1 MLRFIAS
8 SHLMENITPLDSDIA
23 APQNGAPAM
32 AKQIT
37 PPSSVTN
44 GHTSPI
50 GAPYGDG
57 SPPADLNASVTGK
70 SDGKGGWTPGFRA
83 QTAPERALKWER
95 HFTEPGQDP
104 FETLDWEMRT
114 AGITGE
120 DGKSVFEQTDCEIPK
135 PWSQLATNVVV
146 SKYFRGPIGSP
157 QRETSVKQVIGRVA
171 DTIGLWG
178 AQGGYFA
185 SDEDA
190 ENFRDELAYL
200 LVHQYGAFNSPVWF
214 NLGVKEAKQ
223 QASACFIND
232 VYDDMES
239 IMELAATE
247 ARLFKGGSGAGVNL
261 WRIRS
266 SKEHLRGGGIA
277 SGPIS
282 FMRGWDAFAGAVK
295 SGGTCLAPHQRVYTA
310 QGPVAVSELA
320 ERAEFVALSFDPPA
334 NRYKAKRARAWLAG
348 RKEVVRVTTDKGA
361 FELSFDHPVKLS
373 SGEFVQAGSLAEGMS
388 LFACTIDTQH
398 GHLRVGL
405 RDGKKGKEFL
415 HRLIASDVM
424 DENLD
429 GLVVHHRD
437 GNVLN
442 NAPENLQVMTQAQHA
457 ALHGRAVAARGQHV
471 FQTQEFSHA
480 GADNGMHRD
489 GAFWGSEAADAYRA
503 TQGEILKE
511 SGRATEMQSEA
522 ARQKTLNTAFRVLNA
537 GWKIDTFEHYV
548 TGRKITIGR
557 IASIVQLREQIEA
570 EFGSYDEFVREVAR
584 VNHRVVS
591 VETIGA
597 MDVYDVEVQC
607 PTADDKS
614 PETGHNFLIWD
625 GDEPTGSGVVVANT
639 RRAAKMVI
647 LNADHPDIGE
657 FITCK
662 ADEEKKAW
670 ALIEAGYNG
679 GFNVPGGAY
688 DSVAFQNANHSVRVT
703 DEFMRAAEND
713 TNWQLR
719 AVTTGAVV
727 ETKKARQ
734 MLQDIAQTTWIC
746 GDPGMQFDTIIN
758 EWHTCSNSDRIYASN
773 PCCITG
779 DTLIGVADSR
789 SAVAIRD
796 LVGTEVPVYAHDHA
810 TGRTVISRMWN
821 IEVKRRD
828 VPVFRVT
835 LDDGSSFRA
844 TDDHLIML
852 RDGSY
857 RMVKDLKADDSL
869 MPFHSKI
876 LAPAKNRTRRR
887 YIWNGAT
894 WAPQY
899 RAIWSYFNGEQPA
912 EHHIHHADFNA
923 LNDAIENLRL
933 MPADA
938 HNALHVGQMLGD
950 NNPARRLMNDDW
962 RAAISR
968 AISGENNPNYGK
980 THGDAT
986 RAQMSA
992 RAAARWN
999 DPAQHEAA
1007 SERASAWMAQAKA
1020 EGRPVGRR
1028 RKERVE
1034 RCCPICRDN
1043 FETPREAQIFC
1054 SDACRLSSQ
1063 GRAMTDAKRVAAIS
1077 GRPLSAEHRAKLSSA
1092 SRAASDSSQKREAA
1106 YAGQRQSALRAARLL
1121 LDQNIEPA
1129 FENWT
1134 QQRQIAAD
1142 LGATRVPTAAQLPN
1156 LFESQSAFRES
1167 AALWNHKVVAVEF
1180 CGHEDVYDGT
1190 VDTHHNFAILTSAE
1204 QSREIS
1210 QQNFSGIFIHN
1221 SEFMFLNSTACNLA
1235 SLNLLKFYDMG
1246 TGDFDAAGYS
1256 RACEIFITA
1265 QEIIVSFASYPT
1277 EKIGEMSEQ
1286 YRPLGLGYANLGAL
1300 LMAKGLAYDSDEG
1313 RALAGALTAIMTG
1326 AAYRKS
1332 AQIARNT
1339 GPFEGYVQNKEP
1351 MLRVIAKHRDA
1362 VNRIDTSLV
1371 AENVMQEARNVWDDA
1386 YMTGQKYGY
1395 RNSQATV
1402 LAPTGCLVAGSLV
1415 STDKGLVRLER
1426 LGNPD
1431 GAQWQDADFRVYT
1444 DGGIQNATKFFIN
1457 GMEQTRV
1464 ITTQAGYAIQ
1474 GTGKHR
1480 VKVVNA
1486 QTGVWQ
1492 WKHFRDL
1499 EAGDLLPLAMNTMI
1513 GEAQAVQLPP
1523 LGELHWNGEWNT
1535 RVPAQMTTDLAEFVG
1550 YFMGD
1555 GSLHAKGLRF
1565 CVADGDDDVA
1575 ARLAQLS
1582 RELFGLEA
1590 HLSQQKGYIEVT
1602 LNSVSLA
1609 HWWSAA
1615 GFTKTAPSAQHR
1627 GKGYVPR
1634 VPNAVL
1640 HSNDAHV
1647 YGAFLRGLF
1656 EADGTNTLGV
1666 PSVSTAH
1673 KAFADEIRS
1682 LLLALGFPT
1691 SSKVDTS
1698 QWGNSDLHVQ
1708 RLRNGSYNPQWLSKV
1723 GFMGARKTA
1732 GVIELKGAMSGKGD
1746 RVFLPRAVWDEL
1758 VPAGHPLRSAMVI
1771 ALKRHGGVARGL
1783 ASQIYAQ
1790 TGDER
1795 VAHMLNYFFNEVQSN
1810 EDGGAQMTYD
1820 LSVPGN
1826 VTYVANGFVSHNTI
1840 SFMMDCDTTGVE
1852 PDIALVKYKKLVGGG
1867 LLKIVNQ
1874 TVPAALR
1881 NLGYNESEIK
1891 SIVDYID
1898 KNDTIEGA
1906 PGLLDE
1912 HLPVFDCAFKAMNG
1926 TRSIHHM
1933 GHIKMMAATQPFISG
1948 AISKCVTGETLIA
1961 TAGGIVPIAS
1971 FYRGEKPGEFT
1982 PVAAKLASIGAPQ
1995 EADLFYY
2002 GGNRPTIKATWADGR
2017 TIEGTPNHRVKVAN
2031 AQGYD
2036 WKRLDALQAGDYV
2049 SVKLGANLWADS
2061 NANLLDGFEASA
2073 LYGCQKAIQLPE
2085 KMTPDL
2091 ARFMGMY
2098 IAEGNMTRTNYMVRV
2113 TNLNAEVLSECE
2125 RIVAETFGITGR
2137 VETDKRNGVT
2147 SWVCASKSLC
2157 EFLRHIGADGD
2168 SGSKQIPWS
2177 VLQSS
2182 ETCVREFIGGLWL
2195 DGYVRGDGMTAICLN
2210 SPELLR
2216 QLQVVLN
2223 NFGLRAQLIRK
2234 YNKAYDKFFHEL
2246 GLHGADSRRFSE
2258 LFRLDDAHKTEALAK
2273 LCEIAKKVDAVHSD
2287 VIPAFRAEIQAFIR
2301 AKHDTQRFRNV
2312 FDARTKHLSRHT
2324 VVAVAAFYGEELFEA
2339 IPDLREILDN
2349 NIHFVALREVEEGFA
2364 PVYDFQ
2370 VPTNHAFLGNGLIN
2384 HNTVNMPQDCT
2395 ADEIYDAYLQSW
2407 KMGVKAVA
2415 IYRDGSKRT
2424 QPLST
2429 ASDAQKAEKAD
2440 KKEADIRRAARRKLP
2455 DERNSITHKFS
2466 IAGQE
2471 GYFMV
2476 GLYEDG
2482 SPGEIFIKMSKEGST
2497 ISGLMDSFAV
2507 AVSMCLQYGVPLR
2520 VLVNKFSHTR
2530 FEPSGY
2536 TTNRDIPI
2544 AKSLMDYIFRWFDL
2558 KFHPNGDNG
2567 HVGKLSGDAK
2577 TAAAL
2582 PVAANG
2588 SLFEGESGG
2597 PIDNH
2602 GNVGNAQREISQMQQ
2617 DAPPCPD
2624 CGALTVR
2631 SGACYKCNECGATTG
2646 CG

>member
-1 MLRFIAS
+1 
-8 SHLMENITPLDSDIA
+8 MENTIPTPLDASI
-23 APQNGAPAM
+23 APQADNAPPM
-32 AKQIT
+32 ATEIA
-37 PPSSVTN
+37 PPTSVLN
-44 GHTSPI
+44 GHTPPI
-50 GAPYGDG
+50 GDEYGDG
-57 SPPADLNASVTGK
+57 APPADLNASIEGK
-70 SDGKGGWTPGFRA
+70 GDGKGSWTPGFRA
-83 QTAPERALKWER
+83 QTAPERALKWDR
-95 HFTEPGQDP
+95 YFTQPGQDA
-104 FETLDWEMRT
+104 FDTIDWEMRS

-120 DGKSVFEQTDCEIPK
+120 DGKSVFEQTGCEIPK

-146 SKYFRGPIGSP
+146 SKYFRGPINSP
-157 QRETSVKQVIGRVA
+157 QRESSVKQVIGRVA

-185 SDEDA
+185 SDEDTA
-190 ENFRDELAYL
+190 SFREELAYL

-214 NLGVKEAKQ
+214 NLGVKDARQQCSACQPYDALVSTPAGLIPIGELVERDAVGQQVFTAEGVARILATKHNGRKEVLRLHLKSGYTLDVTADHLVWKARSDEGGKWVEAGTLKADDMLAWHRTAIVDKSQELTNEVAEAALAGWLQSDGFVGRYTSGTNKSLTIEAMTVNAAEEKWVRAALDAVFPDAHSHTRGVVTQDEDLNCQRIRIYGDFMEPFIQKWGLMTRGNAMTVPPMLYTAPLPVVVAYLRSLFQAEGYVSVRDNARIAFDMVSEGIVRGVQSLLGRLGIYARVRFKADTRDDRQGCWCLSINPRGDRELFAHEIGFIAPEKQ
-223 QASACFIND
+223 DKVTASLKLDGHEVTARKAMQIERIEVRGETDVYDIQTTSGEYLSNGIRVHNCFIND

-247 ARLFKGGSGAGVNL
+247 ARLFKGGSGAGANL

-295 SGGTCLAPHQRVYTA
+295 CLTPDAQVYTD
-310 QGPVAVSELA
+310 QGLRTVGELIDPSLEPGFHADDSVVLATKDGPTRISQVYVSPKSPTREMELAHTGLRLRGTHQHPVLTLTPQFELEWKALSQIGVGDRVAV
-320 ERAEFVALSFDPPA
+320 
-334 NRYKAKRARAWLAG
+334 
-348 RKEVVRVTTDKGA
+348 
-361 FELSFDHPVKLS
+361 
-373 SGEFVQAGSLAEGMS
+373 
-388 LFACTIDTQH
+388 
-398 GHLRVGL
+398 
-405 RDGKKGKEFL
+405 
-415 HRLIASDVM
+415 
-424 DENLD
+424 
-429 GLVVHHRD
+429 
-437 GNVLN
+437 
-442 NAPENLQVMTQAQHA
+442 
-457 ALHGRAVAARGQHV
+457 ARGQEMWPEMAPTFDFAPQTTWAKLDLTYPARMTPELARLLGYMTSEGCMDAERFRFCNADKDVFADFLRCVEAVFGHDGSGNVSERTNEKTGVTTQMFEACWTNAVRFLQVAGLGFEKSGEKRVPRSILSSPRELVVEFLRAYFEGDGHV
-471 FQTQEFSHA
+471 STYVYASSASRLLLGDVQLLLLNMGMLPLLRRHPV
-480 GADNGMHRD
+480 NGKDYWNLVLR
-489 GAFWGSEAADAYRA
+489 GEAA
-503 TQGEILKE
+503 
-511 SGRATEMQSEA
+511 
-522 ARQKTLNTAFRVLNA
+522 FR
-537 GWKIDTFEHYV
+537 
-548 TGRKITIGR
+548 
-557 IASIVQLREQIEA
+557 
-570 EFGSYDEFVREVAR
+570 FVREVGFISAR
-584 VNHRVVS
+584 KQAASDVAGDKNTNIDTLPFLVDVLRQYTEKNGYFHCSDGQTRELGFGFFNRKAGSAISYNRLRNTPALLDQLEQVNPQLAQTLEWLMEREFFWDTVKSVEAATPAVTYDFTVPQTHSFVANGIVNH
-591 VETIGA
+591 
-597 MDVYDVEVQC
+597 
-607 PTADDKS
+607 
-614 PETGHNFLIWD
+614 N
-625 GDEPTGSGVVVANT
+625 SGGTT

-703 DEFMRAAEND
+703 DEFMQAAEND
-713 TNWQLR
+713 GKWNLR
-719 AVTTGAVV
+719 AVTTGKTTDTVS
-727 ETKKARQ
+727 ARQ
-734 MLQDIAQTTWIC
+734 MLKDIAQTTWIC

-758 EWHTCSNSDRIYASN
+758 DWHTCANSDRIYASN
-773 PCCITG
+773 PCCVTG
-779 DTLIGVADSR
+779 DTLVGVADGR
-789 SAVAIRD
+789 SAVAIQD

-810 TGRTVISRMWN
+810 TGRTTVSRMWN

-828 VPVFRVT
+828 VPVYRIT

-857 RMVKDLKADDSL
+857 RMVKDLKTDDSL
-869 MPFHSKI
+869 MPFHSK
-876 LAPAKNRTRRR
+876 NQQV
-887 YIWNGAT
+887 WDGSHWSN
-894 WAPQY
+894 APQ
-899 RAIWSYFNGEQPA
+899 P
-912 EHHIHHADFNA
+912 
-923 LNDAIENLRL
+923 
-933 MPADA
+933 
-938 HNALHVGQMLGD
+938 
-950 NNPARRLMNDDW
+950 
-962 RAAISR
+962 
-968 AISGENNPNYGK
+968 
-980 THGDAT
+980 GDAVVSHEVL
-986 RAQMSA
+986 SA
-992 RAAARWN
+992 
-999 DPAQHEAA
+999 P
-1007 SERASAWMAQAKA
+1007 
-1020 EGRPVGRR
+1020 
-1028 RKERVE
+1028 VE
-1034 RCCPICRDN
+1034 RCCPVCRDN
-1043 FETPREAQIFC
+1043 FYTNTPTSLFC
-1054 SDACRLSSQ
+1054 SKSCRTSPM
-1063 GRAMTDAKRVAAIS
+1063 GREMSGQATRALNSLWNDEPNSTD
-1077 GRPLSAEHRAKLSSA
+1077 
-1092 SRAASDSSQKREAA
+1092 
-1106 YAGQRQSALRAARLL
+1106 ALRAARLL

-1129 FENWT
+1129 FGAWGE
-1134 QQRQIAAD
+1134 QRQIAAE

-1156 LFESQSAFRES
+1156 LFDSETAFRES
-1167 AALWNHKVVAVEF
+1167 AILWNHKVVAVEF
-1180 CGHEDVYDGT
+1180 CGTEDVYDGT
-1190 VDTHHNFAILTSAE
+1190 VDTHHNFAILTSAD
-1204 QSREIS
+1204 QSCETS

-1221 SEFMFLNSTACNLA
+1221 SEFMFLDSTACNLA
-1235 SLNLLKFYDMG
+1235 SLNLLKFYDME
-1246 TGDFDAAGYS
+1246 TGDFDAAAYAQ
-1256 RACEIFITA
+1256 ACETFLTA

-1277 EKIGEMSEQ
+1277 RKIGEMSEQ

-1326 AAYRKS
+1326 AGYRKS

-1339 GPFEGYVQNKEP
+1339 GPFEGYAANKEP

-1362 VNRIDTSLV
+1362 VNSIDASLV
-1371 AENVMQEARNVWDDA
+1371 AQNVMDEARRVWDDA

-1431 GAQWQDADFRVYT
+1431 GAQWQNADFRVYT
-1444 DGGIQNATKFFIN
+1444 DGGAQNATKFFIN
-1457 GMEQTRV
+1457 GMEETRV

-1486 QTGVWQ
+1486 RTGVWE

-1499 EAGDLLPLAMNTMI
+1499 EAGDLLPLAMNTII
-1513 GEAQAVQLPP
+1513 GEAQSVKLPP
-1523 LGELHWNGEWNT
+1523 LGQLHWNGEWNT
-1535 RVPAQMTTDLAEFVG
+1535 HVPAQMTADLAELVG

-1565 CVADGDDDVA
+1565 CVAQGDDDVV
-1575 ARLAQLS
+1575 ARLSALG

-1590 HLSQQKGYIEVT
+1590 HLTQQKGYVEVM
-1602 LNSVSLA
+1602 LSSVSLA
-1609 HWWSAA
+1609 HWWDAA
-1615 GFTKTAPSAQHR
+1615 GFAKALPNSEHR

-1634 VPNAVL
+1634 VPDAVL

-1673 KAFADEIRS
+1673 KTFADEIRS
-1682 LLLALGFPT
+1682 LSLALGFPT

-1708 RLRNGSYNPQWLSKV
+1708 RLRNGSYNPQWLSKI

-1732 GVIELKGAMSGKGD
+1732 GIIELKGEMSGKGD

-1758 VPAGHPLRSAMVI
+1758 VPCGHPLRNAMVV
-1771 ALKRHGGVARGL
+1771 ALGRHGGVARGL
-1783 ASQIYAQ
+1783 AAQIYAQ

-1795 VAHMLNYFFNEVQSN
+1795 VAHVLNYFFNEVQSN
-1810 EDGGAQMTYD
+1810 EDGGEQMTYD

-1881 NLGYNESEIK
+1881 NLGYDESEIK
-1891 SIVDYID
+1891 TIVDYID

-1906 PGLLDE
+1906 PGLQDKD
-1912 HLPVFDCAFKAMNG
+1912 LPVFDCAFKAMNG

-1948 AISKCVTGETLIA
+1948 AISK
-1961 TAGGIVPIAS
+1961 
-1971 FYRGEKPGEFT
+1971 
-1982 PVAAKLASIGAPQ
+1982 
-1995 EADLFYY
+1995 
-2002 GGNRPTIKATWADGR
+2002 
-2017 TIEGTPNHRVKVAN
+2017 
-2031 AQGYD
+2031 
-2036 WKRLDALQAGDYV
+2036 
-2049 SVKLGANLWADS
+2049 
-2061 NANLLDGFEASA
+2061 
-2073 LYGCQKAIQLPE
+2073 
-2085 KMTPDL
+2085 
-2091 ARFMGMY
+2091 
-2098 IAEGNMTRTNYMVRV
+2098 
-2113 TNLNAEVLSECE
+2113 
-2125 RIVAETFGITGR
+2125 
-2137 VETDKRNGVT
+2137 
-2147 SWVCASKSLC
+2147 
-2157 EFLRHIGADGD
+2157 
-2168 SGSKQIPWS
+2168 
-2177 VLQSS
+2177 
-2182 ETCVREFIGGLWL
+2182 
-2195 DGYVRGDGMTAICLN
+2195 
-2210 SPELLR
+2210 
-2216 QLQVVLN
+2216 
-2223 NFGLRAQLIRK
+2223 
-2234 YNKAYDKFFHEL
+2234 
-2246 GLHGADSRRFSE
+2246 
-2258 LFRLDDAHKTEALAK
+2258 
-2273 LCEIAKKVDAVHSD
+2273 
-2287 VIPAFRAEIQAFIR
+2287 
-2301 AKHDTQRFRNV
+2301 
-2312 FDARTKHLSRHT
+2312 
-2324 VVAVAAFYGEELFEA
+2324 
-2339 IPDLREILDN
+2339 
-2349 NIHFVALREVEEGFA
+2349 
-2364 PVYDFQ
+2364 
-2370 VPTNHAFLGNGLIN
+2370 
-2384 HNTVNMPQDCT
+2384 TVNMPQDCT

-2440 KKEADIRRAARRKLP
+2440 KDSAIEKKEGEIRRAARRKLP

-2476 GLYEDG
+2476 GLYEDN

-2558 KFHPNGDNG
+2558 KFQPNGDNG
-2567 HVGKLSGDAK
+2567 YAGK
-2577 TAAAL
+2577 TASGTAPAAL
-2582 PVAANG
+2582 PEA
-2588 SLFEGESGG
+2588 SLFAPESSASSNGIGDGG
-2597 PIDNH
+2597 NH
-2602 GNVGNAQREISQMQQ
+2602 GNVGNAQREVSQMQQ

>member
-1 MLRFIAS
+1 MDNS
-8 SHLMENITPLDSDIA
+8 TPLAPEIA
-23 APQNGAPAM
+23 APQNGAPEM
-32 AKQIT
+32 ATQIT
-37 PPSSVTN
+37 PPTSVTN
-44 GHTSPI
+44 GHTSPL

-57 SPPADLNASVTGK
+57 ATPTDLNASVEGK

-83 QTAPERALKWER
+83 KTAPERALKWER
-95 HFTEPGQDP
+95 HFTGPGQDP
-104 FETLDWEMRT
+104 FTTLEWEMRT

-120 DGKSVFEQTDCEIPK
+120 DGKSVFEQTNCEIPK

-146 SKYFRGPIGSP
+146 SKYFRGPIHSP
-157 QRETSVKQVIGRVA
+157 TREHSVKQVIGRVA

-223 QASACFIND
+223 QCSACFIND

-266 SKEHLRGGGIA
+266 SKEQLRGGGIA

-295 SGGTCLAPHQRVYTA
+295 SGGT
-310 QGPVAVSELA
+310 
-320 ERAEFVALSFDPPA
+320 
-334 NRYKAKRARAWLAG
+334 
-348 RKEVVRVTTDKGA
+348 
-361 FELSFDHPVKLS
+361 
-373 SGEFVQAGSLAEGMS
+373 
-388 LFACTIDTQH
+388 
-398 GHLRVGL
+398 
-405 RDGKKGKEFL
+405 
-415 HRLIASDVM
+415 
-424 DENLD
+424 
-429 GLVVHHRD
+429 
-437 GNVLN
+437 
-442 NAPENLQVMTQAQHA
+442 
-457 ALHGRAVAARGQHV
+457 
-471 FQTQEFSHA
+471 
-480 GADNGMHRD
+480 
-489 GAFWGSEAADAYRA
+489 
-503 TQGEILKE
+503 
-511 SGRATEMQSEA
+511 
-522 ARQKTLNTAFRVLNA
+522 
-537 GWKIDTFEHYV
+537 
-548 TGRKITIGR
+548 
-557 IASIVQLREQIEA
+557 
-570 EFGSYDEFVREVAR
+570 
-584 VNHRVVS
+584 
-591 VETIGA
+591 
-597 MDVYDVEVQC
+597 
-607 PTADDKS
+607 
-614 PETGHNFLIWD
+614 
-625 GDEPTGSGVVVANT
+625 T

-688 DSVAFQNANHSVRVT
+688 DSVDFQNANHSVRVT

-734 MLQDIAQTTWIC
+734 MLKDIAQTTWIC

-758 EWHTCSNSDRIYASN
+758 DWHTCSNSDRIYASN
-773 PCCITG
+773 PCCVTG
-779 DTLIGVADSR
+779 DTLVGVADGR
-789 SAVAIRD
+789 GAVAIQD

-810 TGRTVISRMWN
+810 TGRTTISRMWN

-869 MPFHSKI
+869 MPFHSKV

-899 RAIWSYFNGEQPA
+899 RAIWNYFNGEQPA
-912 EHHIHHADFNA
+912 GHHIHHADFDA

-933 MPADA
+933 MPADE
-938 HNALHVGQMLGD
+938 HNALHVGKMLGD

-968 AISGENNPNYGK
+968 AVAGENNPNYGK

-992 RAAARWN
+992 RAAERWD
-999 DPAQHEAA
+999 DPVQHEAA
-1007 SERASAWMAQAKA
+1007 SQRASVWMAQAKA
-1020 EGRPVGRR
+1020 EGRSVGRCPKAR
-1028 RKERVE
+1028 AL

-1043 FETPREAQIFC
+1043 FQTPREEQIFC
-1054 SDACRLSSQ
+1054 SDACRLSAQ
-1063 GRAMTDAKRVAAIS
+1063 GRAMTGAKRVAAIS
-1077 GRPLSAEHRAKLSSA
+1077 GRSLSAEHRAKLSSA
-1092 SRAASDSSQKREAA
+1092 VSAASDSSQKREAA
-1106 YAGQRQSALRAARLL
+1106 YAGQRKSALRAARLL
-1121 LDQNIEPA
+1121 LDQGIEPA
-1129 FENWT
+1129 FENWSD
-1134 QQRQIAAD
+1134 QRQIASD

-1167 AALWNHKVVAVEF
+1167 ATLWNHKVASVEF
-1180 CGHEDVYDGT
+1180 CGNEDVYDGT
-1190 VDTHHNFAILTSAE
+1190 VDVHHNFAILTSAN
-1204 QSREIS
+1204 QSCEDS

-1235 SLNLLKFYDMG
+1235 SLNLLKFYDME
-1246 TGDFDAAGYS
+1246 TGAFDAKAYS
-1256 RACEIFITA
+1256 QACETFLTA

-1277 EKIGEMSEQ
+1277 QKIGEMSEQ

-1362 VNRIDTSLV
+1362 VARIDASLV

-1395 RNSQATV
+1395 RNSQVSV
-1402 LAPTGCLVAGSLV
+1402 LAPTG
-1415 STDKGLVRLER
+1415 
-1426 LGNPD
+1426 
-1431 GAQWQDADFRVYT
+1431 
-1444 DGGIQNATKFFIN
+1444 
-1457 GMEQTRV
+1457 
-1464 ITTQAGYAIQ
+1464 
-1474 GTGKHR
+1474 
-1480 VKVVNA
+1480 
-1486 QTGVWQ
+1486 
-1492 WKHFRDL
+1492 
-1499 EAGDLLPLAMNTMI
+1499 
-1513 GEAQAVQLPP
+1513 
-1523 LGELHWNGEWNT
+1523 
-1535 RVPAQMTTDLAEFVG
+1535 
-1550 YFMGD
+1550 
-1555 GSLHAKGLRF
+1555 
-1565 CVADGDDDVA
+1565 
-1575 ARLAQLS
+1575 
-1582 RELFGLEA
+1582 
-1590 HLSQQKGYIEVT
+1590 
-1602 LNSVSLA
+1602 
-1609 HWWSAA
+1609 
-1615 GFTKTAPSAQHR
+1615 
-1627 GKGYVPR
+1627 
-1634 VPNAVL
+1634 
-1640 HSNDAHV
+1640 
-1647 YGAFLRGLF
+1647 
-1656 EADGTNTLGV
+1656 
-1666 PSVSTAH
+1666 
-1673 KAFADEIRS
+1673 
-1682 LLLALGFPT
+1682 
-1691 SSKVDTS
+1691 
-1698 QWGNSDLHVQ
+1698 
-1708 RLRNGSYNPQWLSKV
+1708 
-1723 GFMGARKTA
+1723 
-1732 GVIELKGAMSGKGD
+1732 
-1746 RVFLPRAVWDEL
+1746 
-1758 VPAGHPLRSAMVI
+1758 
-1771 ALKRHGGVARGL
+1771 
-1783 ASQIYAQ
+1783 
-1790 TGDER
+1790 
-1795 VAHMLNYFFNEVQSN
+1795 
-1810 EDGGAQMTYD
+1810 
-1820 LSVPGN
+1820 
-1826 VTYVANGFVSHNTI
+1826 TI

-1881 NLGYNESEIK
+1881 NLGYDESEIK
-1891 SIVDYID
+1891 TIVDYID

-1906 PGLLDE
+1906 PGLHDE

-1948 AISKCVTGETLIA
+1948 AISK
-1961 TAGGIVPIAS
+1961 
-1971 FYRGEKPGEFT
+1971 
-1982 PVAAKLASIGAPQ
+1982 
-1995 EADLFYY
+1995 
-2002 GGNRPTIKATWADGR
+2002 
-2017 TIEGTPNHRVKVAN
+2017 
-2031 AQGYD
+2031 
-2036 WKRLDALQAGDYV
+2036 
-2049 SVKLGANLWADS
+2049 
-2061 NANLLDGFEASA
+2061 
-2073 LYGCQKAIQLPE
+2073 
-2085 KMTPDL
+2085 
-2091 ARFMGMY
+2091 
-2098 IAEGNMTRTNYMVRV
+2098 
-2113 TNLNAEVLSECE
+2113 
-2125 RIVAETFGITGR
+2125 
-2137 VETDKRNGVT
+2137 
-2147 SWVCASKSLC
+2147 
-2157 EFLRHIGADGD
+2157 
-2168 SGSKQIPWS
+2168 
-2177 VLQSS
+2177 
-2182 ETCVREFIGGLWL
+2182 
-2195 DGYVRGDGMTAICLN
+2195 
-2210 SPELLR
+2210 
-2216 QLQVVLN
+2216 
-2223 NFGLRAQLIRK
+2223 
-2234 YNKAYDKFFHEL
+2234 
-2246 GLHGADSRRFSE
+2246 
-2258 LFRLDDAHKTEALAK
+2258 
-2273 LCEIAKKVDAVHSD
+2273 
-2287 VIPAFRAEIQAFIR
+2287 
-2301 AKHDTQRFRNV
+2301 
-2312 FDARTKHLSRHT
+2312 
-2324 VVAVAAFYGEELFEA
+2324 
-2339 IPDLREILDN
+2339 
-2349 NIHFVALREVEEGFA
+2349 
-2364 PVYDFQ
+2364 
-2370 VPTNHAFLGNGLIN
+2370 
-2384 HNTVNMPQDCT
+2384 TVNMPQDCT

-2407 KMGVKAVA
+2407 KLGVKAVA

-2440 KKEADIRRAARRKLP
+2440 KKEAEVRRAARRKLP

-2567 HVGKLSGDAK
+2567 HVGKTVDALN
-2577 TAAAL
+2577 TATAPAL
-2582 PVAANG
+2582 PEA
-2588 SLFEGESGG
+2588 SLFGNEGGG
-2597 PIDNH
+2597 NH

>member
-1 MLRFIAS
+1 MANTS
-8 SHLMENITPLDSDIA
+8 TPLDA
-23 APQNGAPAM
+23 ELVPNGANTPPM
-32 AKQIT
+32 ATQIT
-37 PPSSVTN
+37 APSSITN
-44 GHTSPI
+44 GHQSPI
-50 GAPYGDG
+50 GDEYGDG
-57 SPPADLNASVTGK
+57 ATPVDLNASISGK
-70 SDGKGGWTPGFRA
+70 GDGKGGWTPGFRA
-83 QTAPERALKWER
+83 KTSPEKALKWAR
-95 HFTEPGQDP
+95 HFTQPGQDA
-104 FETLDWEMRT
+104 FETIEWEKRT

-120 DGKSVFEQTDCEIPK
+120 DGKSVFEQTNCEIPK

-146 SKYFRGPIGSP
+146 SKYFRGPINSP

-171 DTIGLWG
+171 DTIGVWG
-178 AQGGYFA
+178 ADGGYFA
-185 SDEDA
+185 TDEDA
-190 ENFRDELAYL
+190 ESFRDELAYL

-214 NLGVKEAKQ
+214 NLGVKGARQ

-266 SKEHLRGGGIA
+266 SKEQLRGGGIA

-295 SGGTCLAPHQRVYTA
+295 CLTPDAQVY
-310 QGPVAVSELA
+310 
-320 ERAEFVALSFDPPA
+320 
-334 NRYKAKRARAWLAG
+334 
-348 RKEVVRVTTDKGA
+348 TDKGVKTIGELMDPDLA
-361 FELSFDHPVKLS
+361 PGFHADDSVVLATKDGPMRISQVYVSPESPTREMELGHTGLRLRGTHQHPVLTLTPQFELEWKALS
-373 SGEFVQAGSLAEGMS
+373 QVQTG
-388 LFACTIDTQH
+388 D
-398 GHLRVGL
+398 RV
-405 RDGKKGKEFL
+405 
-415 HRLIASDVM
+415 
-424 DENLD
+424 
-429 GLVVHHRD
+429 
-437 GNVLN
+437 
-442 NAPENLQVMTQAQHA
+442 
-457 ALHGRAVAARGQHV
+457 AVARGQEMWPAAAPKFDFEPNLTWAKKDLNYPKEMTPEVARLLGYMTSEGCMTAERFRFCNSDEDVFADFVRCVETVFGTDASRNVSERINEKTGVTTQMFEACWTNAVRFLQNAGLGFEYSGEKRVPASIMGSPRELVIEFLRAYFEGDAHV
-471 FQTQEFSHA
+471 STHVCASSASRELLSDVQLLLLNMGMLPLLRRHPIA
-480 GADNGMHRD
+480 GKNYWNLYLRG
-489 GAFWGSEAADAYRA
+489 EAA
-503 TQGEILKE
+503 
-511 SGRATEMQSEA
+511 
-522 ARQKTLNTAFRVLNA
+522 FV
-537 GWKIDTFEHYV
+537 
-548 TGRKITIGR
+548 
-557 IASIVQLREQIEA
+557 
-570 EFGSYDEFVREVAR
+570 FVREVGFISAR
-584 VNHRVVS
+584 KQAASDVAGDKNTNIDTLPFLVDVLRERAHTNGNYDCADGKRRLFHFGFFNRKSGSAISYNRLRNTPALLDSLEQIEPQLAQTLEWLMEREFFWDSVKSVEEAAPAVTYDFTVPETHSFVANGIVNH
-591 VETIGA
+591 
-597 MDVYDVEVQC
+597 
-607 PTADDKS
+607 
-614 PETGHNFLIWD
+614 N
-625 GDEPTGSGVVVANT
+625 SGGTT

-647 LNADHPDIGE
+647 LNVDHPDIGE

-688 DSVAFQNANHSVRVT
+688 DSVDFQNANHSVRVT

-713 TNWQLR
+713 GEWKLR
-719 AVTTGAVV
+719 TVTTGKVT
-727 ETKKARQ
+727 ETRKARE
-734 MLQDIAQTTWIC
+734 MLKDIAQTTWIC

-758 EWHTCSNSDRIYASN
+758 DWHTCSNTDRIYASN

-779 DTLIGVADSR
+779 DTLIGVADGR
-789 SAVAIRD
+789 NAVAIKD
-796 LVGTEVPVYAHDHA
+796 LVGSEVPVYAHDHA
-810 TGRTVISRMWN
+810 TGRTTISRMWN
-821 IEVKRRD
+821 IEVKRQN

-869 MPFHSKI
+869 MPFHSKV

-899 RAIWSYFNGEQPA
+899 RAIWNYANGEQPA
-912 EHHIHHADFNA
+912 EHHIHHADFDA

-933 MPADA
+933 MPADE
-938 HNALHVGQMLGD
+938 HNALHVGKMLGD

-968 AISGENNPNYGK
+968 AMSGDNNPNYGK
-980 THGDAT
+980 THSEET
-986 RAQMSA
+986 RATMRESA
-992 RAAARWN
+992 AERWS
-999 DPAQHEAA
+999 DPAQHQEA
-1007 SERASAWMAQAKA
+1007 SQRASAWMAQAKA

-1028 RKERVE
+1028 PKARVR

-1054 SDACRLSSQ
+1054 GDECRLSQQ

-1077 GRPLSAEHRAKLSSA
+1077 GRPLSAEHRAKLSVAA
-1092 SRAASDSSQKREAA
+1092 SAASDSSQKREAA
-1106 YAGQRQSALRAARLL
+1106 YTGQRKSALRAARLL
-1121 LDQNIEPA
+1121 MDSGVEPA
-1129 FENWT
+1129 FANWSE
-1134 QQRQIAAD
+1134 QRQIAAE
-1142 LGATRVPTAAQLPN
+1142 LGATRVPTATQLPN
-1156 LFESQSAFRES
+1156 LFDSETAFREG
-1167 AALWNHKVVAVEF
+1167 ATLWNHKVASVEF
-1180 CGHEDVYDGT
+1180 DGTEDVYDGT
-1190 VDTHHNFAILTSAE
+1190 VDVHHNFAILTSE
-1204 QSREIS
+1204 ENSCEVS
-1210 QQNFSGIFIHN
+1210 HKNFSGVFIHN

-1235 SLNLLKFYDMG
+1235 SLNLLKFYDME
-1246 TGDFDAAGYS
+1246 TGVFDAKAYS
-1256 RACEIFITA
+1256 KACETFLTA

-1326 AAYRKS
+1326 AGYRKS

-1339 GPFEGYVQNKEP
+1339 GPFEGYADNKEP

-1362 VNRIDTSLV
+1362 VNQIDATLV

-1395 RNSQATV
+1395 RNSQTTV
-1402 LAPTGCLVAGSLV
+1402 LAPTGCLIAGSLV
-1415 STDKGLVRLER
+1415 ATDKGLVRLER

-1444 DGGIQNATKFFIN
+1444 DGGVQRATKFFIN
-1457 GMEQTRV
+1457 GVEQTRI
-1464 ITTQAGYAIQ
+1464 ITTQAGYSIQ

-1486 QTGVWQ
+1486 QTGVWE

-1499 EAGDLLPLAMNTMI
+1499 AAGDLLPLAMNTLI
-1513 GEAQAVQLPP
+1513 GEAQTVTLPP
-1523 LGELHWNGEWNT
+1523 LGQLHWNGEWNT
-1535 RVPAQMTTDLAEFVG
+1535 RVPAQMTADLAELVG

-1555 GSLHAKGLRF
+1555 GSLHAKGLRL
-1565 CVADGDDDVA
+1565 CVAQDDTDVA
-1575 ARLAQLS
+1575 ERLTYLG

-1590 HLSQQKGYIEVT
+1590 HLTQQKGYVEVM
-1602 LNSVSLA
+1602 LHSVSLA
-1609 HWWSAA
+1609 HWWDAA
-1615 GFTKTAPSAQHR
+1615 GFTKAAPNAQHR

-1634 VPNAVL
+1634 VPDAVL

-1673 KAFADEIRS
+1673 KSFADEVRS

-1708 RLRNGSYNPQWLSKV
+1708 RLCNGSYNPQWLSKV
-1723 GFMGARKTA
+1723 GFMGGRKTA

-1746 RVFLPRAVWDEL
+1746 RVFLPHAAWDEL
-1758 VPAGHPLRSAMVI
+1758 VPCGHPLRNAMVI
-1771 ALKRHGGVARGL
+1771 ALKRHGGVERGL
-1783 ASQIYAQ
+1783 AAQIYAQ

-1795 VAHMLNYFFNEVQSN
+1795 IAHVLDYFFDEVQSN
-1810 EDGGAQMTYD
+1810 ADGGTRMTYD
-1820 LSVPGN
+1820 LSVPAN

-1881 NLGYNESEIK
+1881 NLGYDEGEIK
-1891 SIVDYID
+1891 AIVEYID

-1906 PGLLDE
+1906 PGLDDE
-1912 HLPVFDCAFKAMNG
+1912 HLSVFDCAFKAMNG

-1948 AISKCVTGETLIA
+1948 AISK
-1961 TAGGIVPIAS
+1961 
-1971 FYRGEKPGEFT
+1971 
-1982 PVAAKLASIGAPQ
+1982 
-1995 EADLFYY
+1995 
-2002 GGNRPTIKATWADGR
+2002 
-2017 TIEGTPNHRVKVAN
+2017 
-2031 AQGYD
+2031 
-2036 WKRLDALQAGDYV
+2036 
-2049 SVKLGANLWADS
+2049 
-2061 NANLLDGFEASA
+2061 
-2073 LYGCQKAIQLPE
+2073 
-2085 KMTPDL
+2085 
-2091 ARFMGMY
+2091 
-2098 IAEGNMTRTNYMVRV
+2098 
-2113 TNLNAEVLSECE
+2113 
-2125 RIVAETFGITGR
+2125 
-2137 VETDKRNGVT
+2137 
-2147 SWVCASKSLC
+2147 
-2157 EFLRHIGADGD
+2157 
-2168 SGSKQIPWS
+2168 
-2177 VLQSS
+2177 
-2182 ETCVREFIGGLWL
+2182 
-2195 DGYVRGDGMTAICLN
+2195 
-2210 SPELLR
+2210 
-2216 QLQVVLN
+2216 
-2223 NFGLRAQLIRK
+2223 
-2234 YNKAYDKFFHEL
+2234 
-2246 GLHGADSRRFSE
+2246 
-2258 LFRLDDAHKTEALAK
+2258 
-2273 LCEIAKKVDAVHSD
+2273 
-2287 VIPAFRAEIQAFIR
+2287 
-2301 AKHDTQRFRNV
+2301 
-2312 FDARTKHLSRHT
+2312 
-2324 VVAVAAFYGEELFEA
+2324 
-2339 IPDLREILDN
+2339 
-2349 NIHFVALREVEEGFA
+2349 
-2364 PVYDFQ
+2364 
-2370 VPTNHAFLGNGLIN
+2370 
-2384 HNTVNMPQDCT
+2384 TVNMPQDCT

-2429 ASDAQKAEKAD
+2429 ASDAQKAEKAG
-2440 KKEADIRRAARRKLP
+2440 KKESEIQRAARRKLP

-2476 GLYEDG
+2476 GLYQDG

-2567 HVGKLSGDAK
+2567 HLGKAEVVGA
-2577 TAAAL
+2577 TVAAL
-2582 PVAANG
+2582 PEA
-2588 SLFEGESGG
+2588 SLFEPS
-2597 PIDNH
+2597 DNH
-2602 GNVGNAQREISQMQQ
+2602 GNVGNAQREVSQMQQ

>member
-1 MLRFIAS
+1 MPNRPTT
-8 SHLMENITPLDSDIA
+8 NR
-23 APQNGAPAM
+23 PQ
-32 AKQIT
+32 
-37 PPSSVTN
+37 
-44 GHTSPI
+44 
-50 GAPYGDG
+50 
-57 SPPADLNASVTGK
+57 
-70 SDGKGGWTPGFRA
+70 
-83 QTAPERALKWER
+83 
-95 HFTEPGQDP
+95 
-104 FETLDWEMRT
+104 
-114 AGITGE
+114 
-120 DGKSVFEQTDCEIPK
+120 
-135 PWSQLATNVVV
+135 
-146 SKYFRGPIGSP
+146 
-157 QRETSVKQVIGRVA
+157 
-171 DTIGLWG
+171 
-178 AQGGYFA
+178 
-185 SDEDA
+185 
-190 ENFRDELAYL
+190 
-200 LVHQYGAFNSPVWF
+200 
-214 NLGVKEAKQ
+214 
-223 QASACFIND
+223 
-232 VYDDMES
+232 
-239 IMELAATE
+239 
-247 ARLFKGGSGAGVNL
+247 
-261 WRIRS
+261 
-266 SKEHLRGGGIA
+266 
-277 SGPIS
+277 
-282 FMRGWDAFAGAVK
+282 
-295 SGGTCLAPHQRVYTA
+295 
-310 QGPVAVSELA
+310 
-320 ERAEFVALSFDPPA
+320 
-334 NRYKAKRARAWLAG
+334 
-348 RKEVVRVTTDKGA
+348 
-361 FELSFDHPVKLS
+361 
-373 SGEFVQAGSLAEGMS
+373 
-388 LFACTIDTQH
+388 
-398 GHLRVGL
+398 
-405 RDGKKGKEFL
+405 
-415 HRLIASDVM
+415 
-424 DENLD
+424 
-429 GLVVHHRD
+429 
-437 GNVLN
+437 
-442 NAPENLQVMTQAQHA
+442 
-457 ALHGRAVAARGQHV
+457 
-471 FQTQEFSHA
+471 
-480 GADNGMHRD
+480 
-489 GAFWGSEAADAYRA
+489 
-503 TQGEILKE
+503 
-511 SGRATEMQSEA
+511 
-522 ARQKTLNTAFRVLNA
+522 
-537 GWKIDTFEHYV
+537 
-548 TGRKITIGR
+548 
-557 IASIVQLREQIEA
+557 
-570 EFGSYDEFVREVAR
+570 
-584 VNHRVVS
+584 
-591 VETIGA
+591 
-597 MDVYDVEVQC
+597 
-607 PTADDKS
+607 
-614 PETGHNFLIWD
+614 TGHNFLIWD
-625 GDEPTGSGVVVANT
+625 GDNPTGSGVIVANT

-703 DEFMRAAEND
+703 DEFMNAAEND
-713 TNWQLR
+713 GKWNLR
-719 AVTTGAVV
+719 AVTTGKTVDTV
-727 ETKKARQ
+727 SARQ
-734 MLQDIAQTTWIC
+734 MLKDIAQTTWIC

-758 EWHTCSNSDRIYASN
+758 DWHTCANSDRIYASN

-779 DTLIGVADSR
+779 DTLVGVADGR

-810 TGRTVISRMWN
+810 TGRTTVSRMWN
-821 IEVKRRD
+821 IEVKRHN

-869 MPFHSKI
+869 MPFHSK
-876 LAPAKNRTRRR
+876 NQQ
-887 YIWNGAT
+887 IWDGA
-894 WAPQY
+894 Q
-899 RAIWSYFNGEQPA
+899 WS
-912 EHHIHHADFNA
+912 
-923 LNDAIENLRL
+923 
-933 MPADA
+933 
-938 HNALHVGQMLGD
+938 
-950 NNPARRLMNDDW
+950 
-962 RAAISR
+962 
-968 AISGENNPNYGK
+968 
-980 THGDAT
+980 DAT
-986 RAQMSA
+986 QSCDAVAVHEVLSA
-992 RAAARWN
+992 
-999 DPAQHEAA
+999 P
-1007 SERASAWMAQAKA
+1007 
-1020 EGRPVGRR
+1020 
-1028 RKERVE
+1028 VE
-1034 RCCPICRDN
+1034 RCCPVCRDN
-1043 FETPREAQIFC
+1043 FFTNAPASLFC
-1054 SDACRLSSQ
+1054 SQSCRTSPM
-1063 GRAMTDAKRVAAIS
+1063 GREMSGQTTRALNALWNDEPTSTD
-1077 GRPLSAEHRAKLSSA
+1077 
-1092 SRAASDSSQKREAA
+1092 
-1106 YAGQRQSALRAARLL
+1106 ALRAARLL
-1121 LDQNIEPA
+1121 LDQNIDPA
-1129 FENWT
+1129 FKVWGE
-1134 QQRQIAAD
+1134 QRQIAAE

-1156 LFESQSAFRES
+1156 LFDNETAFRES
-1167 AALWNHKVVAVEF
+1167 ATLWNHKVASVEF

-1190 VDTHHNFAILTSAE
+1190 VDTHHNFAILTSSE
-1204 QSREIS
+1204 QSCEDS

-1235 SLNLLKFYDMG
+1235 SLNLLKFYNME
-1246 TGDFDAAGYS
+1246 TGEFDAAAYS
-1256 RACEIFITA
+1256 CACETFLTA

-1277 EKIGEMSEQ
+1277 RKIGEMSEQ

-1326 AAYRKS
+1326 AGYRKS

-1339 GPFEGYVQNKEP
+1339 GPFEGYAKNKEP

-1362 VNRIDTSLV
+1362 VNSIDASLV
-1371 AENVMQEARNVWDDA
+1371 AQNVMDEARRVWDDA

-1415 STDKGLVRLER
+1415 STDRGLVRLER
-1426 LGNPD
+1426 LGDPD

-1444 DGGIQNATKFFIN
+1444 DGGVQNATKFFIN
-1457 GMEQTRV
+1457 GMEETRV
-1464 ITTQAGYAIQ
+1464 ITTQAGYSVQ

-1499 EAGDLLPLAMNTMI
+1499 EAGDLLPLAMNTLI
-1513 GEAQAVQLPP
+1513 GEAQSVKLPP
-1523 LGELHWNGEWNT
+1523 LGQLHWNGEWNT
-1535 RVPAQMTTDLAEFVG
+1535 RVPARMTADLAELVG

-1565 CVADGDDDVA
+1565 CVVQGDDDVA
-1575 ARLAQLS
+1575 ARLSALG

-1590 HLSQQKGYIEVT
+1590 HLTQQKGYVEVGFH
-1602 LNSVSLA
+1602 SVSLA
-1609 HWWSAA
+1609 HWWDAA
-1615 GFTKTAPSAQHR
+1615 GFTKAAPNSEHR

-1634 VPNAVL
+1634 VPDAVL

-1673 KAFADEIRS
+1673 KTFADEIRS
-1682 LLLALGFPT
+1682 LLLVLGFPT

-1708 RLRNGSYNPQWLSKV
+1708 RLRNGSYNPRWLSAI
-1723 GFMGARKTA
+1723 GFMGERKTA
-1732 GVIELKGAMSGKGD
+1732 GVIELKGEMSGKGD
-1746 RVFLPRAVWDEL
+1746 RVFLPREVWDEL
-1758 VPAGHPLRSAMVI
+1758 VPCGHPLRSAMVI

-1795 VAHMLNYFFNEVQSN
+1795 VAHVLNYFFNEVQSN

-1820 LSVPGN
+1820 LSVPAN

-1881 NLGYNESEIK
+1881 NLGYDESEIK
-1891 SIVDYID
+1891 TIVEYID

-1906 PGLLDE
+1906 PGLNDE

-1948 AISKCVTGETLIA
+1948 AISKCVTGETLVA
-1961 TAGGIVPIAS
+1961 TGKGIVPIGS

-2002 GGNRPTIKATWADGR
+2002 GGNRPTIKASWADGR

-2031 AQGYD
+2031 ASGYD
-2036 WKRLDALQAGDYV
+2036 WKRLDALETGDYV
-2049 SVKLGANLWADS
+2049 SVKLGANLWADED
-2061 NANLLDGFEASA
+2061 ANLLDGFEAAA
-2073 LYGCQKAIQLPE
+2073 LYGCQKTITLPA

-2091 ARFMGMY
+2091 ARFLGMY
-2098 IAEGNMTRTNYMVRV
+2098 IAEGNMTRSNYMVRV
-2113 TNLNAEVLSECE
+2113 TNLNAEVLSACE
-2125 RIVAETFGITGR
+2125 RIVFETFGITGR

-2168 SGSKQIPWS
+2168 SSSKQIPWS

-2182 ETCVREFIGGLWL
+2182 EVCVREFIGGLWL
-2195 DGYVRGDGMTAICLN
+2195 DGYIRQDGMTAICLN
-2210 SPELLR
+2210 SPALLR
-2216 QLQVVLN
+2216 HLQVVLN

-2234 YNKAYDKFFHEL
+2234 YNKVYDKFFHEL

-2273 LCEIAKKVDAVHSD
+2273 LCEVAKKVDAVHSD
-2287 VIPAFRAEIQAFIR
+2287 VIPAFRSEIQAFIR
-2301 AKHDTQRFRNV
+2301 AKRDTAQFRNV

-2324 VVAVAAFYGEELFEA
+2324 VAAVAACYGEELFAA

-2349 NIHFVALREVEEGFA
+2349 NIHFVALRATEEGFA

-2440 KKEADIRRAARRKLP
+2440 KVGKEAEIRRAARRKLP

-2567 HVGKLSGDAK
+2567 YAGKTVDALN
-2577 TAAAL
+2577 TATAPAL
-2582 PVAANG
+2582 PEA
-2588 SLFEGESGG
+2588 SLFGAENV
-2597 PIDNH
+2597 DNH